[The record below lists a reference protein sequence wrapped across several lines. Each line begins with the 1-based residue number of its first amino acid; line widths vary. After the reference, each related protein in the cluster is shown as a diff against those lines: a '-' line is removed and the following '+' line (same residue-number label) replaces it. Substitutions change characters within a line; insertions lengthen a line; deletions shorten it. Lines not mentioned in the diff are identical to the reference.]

1 MSKKKIKSSNEYTQ
15 EDARLDI
22 RINKLEKLLKE
33 RTHWTKMHRE
43 IKKGGGY
50 IAYGSRED
58 GMIMAPAEISGQLSE
73 ILDEQVTSELKR
85 INTAI
90 RQMFGMLPG
99 GWPKEYDAT

>member
-1 MSKKKIKSSNEYTQ
+1 MNKKKTKRSNEYTQ

-22 RINKLEKLLKE
+22 RIDKLQRLLRA

-43 IKKGGGY
+43 LEAGGGY

-58 GMIMAPAEISGQLSE
+58 GMIMAPAEISGQLRE
-73 ILDEQVTSELKR
+73 ILEEQVASELKR
-85 INTAI
+85 IDTVI

-99 GWPKEYDAT
+99 GWPKEYDAH